1 MRGERLHGENHGRL
15 KSLDAIVEE
24 IRAGGTL
31 EAGSDCFRYGGRSS
45 TGKEYFTHEH
55 EAHRRGKVR
64 ANEEFVRERVAW
76 LVLNRRQALEDGVGE
91 LLSGRERLEPTG
103 GYRDKLRKS
112 PGDDAANPV
121 AQIET
126 QDKELLERAEIPLEG
141 APWGQLLADGL
152 WAGAVYGGFAAKE
165 GMEQWRRVG
174 SKIRHVG
181 DYFDRDNTY
190 SRQTAKAD
198 LTGLCRAVDGLA
210 IDNAPHPLR
219 GALFS
224 ALRALGTPTVRCY
237 LQHGV
242 PWYRYIFWRFR

>member
-112 PGDDAANPV
+112 PGDDAANRV

-126 QDKELLERAEIPLEG
+126 QDKELLERAHRSVQRWANGTAVQLRFTINPLSFVV
-141 APWGQLLADGL
+141 LI
-152 WAGAVYGGFAAKE
+152 
-165 GMEQWRRVG
+165 VG
-174 SKIRHVG
+174 REH
-181 DYFDRDNTY
+181 
-190 SRQTAKAD
+190 
-198 LTGLCRAVDGLA
+198 AVDNMPTA
-210 IDNAPHPLR
+210 IV
-219 GALFS
+219 GAAAIS
-224 ALRALGTPTVRCY
+224 ATR
-237 LQHGV
+237 
-242 PWYRYIFWRFR
+242 